1 MEAKERPLG
10 FLSLEGK
17 IVIPFFQRTY
27 VWSKDNWE
35 ELLSELQDTNRKN
48 NFLGAI
54 ILKQL
59 PTTSG
64 EPKKLE
70 VIDGQ
75 QRLTTLSIL
84 LKALYDPF
92 SDEDKNIVKDK
103 VLPILFYKKDVFG
116 NEEIRIEHSNIDSE
130 SYKKIMNSEISELDV
145 INDNSHKILQCYK
158 FFREKILEMGEDKK
172 RALLIRILDSENKML
187 VIIDLNENDDEQS
200 IFDTLNTAG
209 VRLTAAEIIK
219 NVLYKKYIELSNKK
233 EAINF
238 YNETWNKTFLKDEE
252 TVKYWET
259 ERQTGRLK
267 RDNIEILFHSFA
279 VIKGFYDPDK
289 HTLTDLSKLY
299 KEKVS
304 AFNNINDLKYFIEEI
319 IEYAEIYR
327 EKILTFNSDISLSFE
342 DSTTRLLH
350 ILEVLEIST
359 FHPFI
364 LHIFKKYQSDK
375 NLLQQ
380 VFSNLEKYVIRNML
394 SKNTDIKN
402 YNKLCKQFI
411 EDENNLERL
420 LQQIPFDLNVE
431 RGLEKISN
439 KEASL
444 LLFWVELYRRYSRD
458 NYDLKELKYVYSLEH
473 IMPQKWE
480 EFWSLNSVPH
490 PKSEQLS
497 EEKQKQD
504 RNSKVYWIGNMTL
517 LRSRLNSTLKNYDF
531 PRKMEGEGRRGII
544 NYADLSI
551 TKDDIVTPYNNG
563 DHTWNEGKIEK
574 RTEKLKDE
582 IKEIWGELTT

>member
-10 FLSLEGK
+10 FLLLEGK
-17 IVIPFFQRTY
+17 IIIPFFQRTY
-27 VWSKDNWE
+27 VWNKDNWD
-35 ELLSELQDTNRKN
+35 ELLSEFQDITKRN

-59 PTTSG
+59 PAVSG

-84 LKALYDPF
+84 LKALYDSL
-92 SDEDKNIVKDK
+92 SDEDKSTVKNN
-103 VLPILFYKKDVFG
+103 VWPILFYKKDAFG
-116 NEEIRIEHSNIDSE
+116 REEIRIEHSNVDSE
-130 SYKKIMNSEISELDV
+130 AYKKIMNSEISKLDS
-145 INDNSHKILQCYK
+145 INGNFHRILQCYK
-158 FFREKILEMGEDKK
+158 FFREKIHEMEKNRKK
-172 RALLIRILDSENKML
+172 ELLNRILDNENKML
-187 VIIDLNENDDEQS
+187 VIIDLDENDDEQS

-209 VRLTAAEIIK
+209 IRLTAAEIIK
-219 NVLYKKYIELSNKK
+219 NVLYKKYIELSNKEK
-233 EAINF
+233 AIDY
-238 YNETWNKTFLKDEE
+238 YNRTWADTFLKNEE

-267 RDNIEILFHSFA
+267 RDNIEILLHSFG

-299 KEKVS
+299 KEEVRKI
-304 AFNNINDLKYFIEEI
+304 NDINDLESFINEI
-319 IEYAEIYR
+319 IEYAKIYR
-327 EKILTFNSDISLSFE
+327 EKILTFSSDVSFSFE

-364 LHIFKKYQSDK
+364 LYMFKKYQQDE
-375 NLLQQ
+375 NQLQQ
-380 VFSNLEKYVIRNML
+380 VFHNLEKYMIRNML
-394 SKNTDIKN
+394 SKNTEIKN

-411 EDENNLERL
+411 DDERNLERI
-420 LQQIPFDLNVE
+420 LQDNKFEGNVE

-444 LLFWVELYRRYSRD
+444 LLFWVELYRRYKG
-458 NYDLKELKYVYSLEH
+458 NYDLKELKYDYSLEH

-480 EFWSLNSVPH
+480 EFWSLVEVPH
-490 PKSEQLS
+490 PKKVQLS
-497 EEKQKQD
+497 EEEQKKD
-504 RNSKVYWIGNMTL
+504 RNDKVYWIGNMTL
-517 LRSRLNSTLKNYDF
+517 LRSKLNSSLRNYDF
-531 PRKMEGEGRRGII
+531 ERKMNGEKRKKGIKD
-544 NYADLSI
+544 YADLSI

-563 DHTWNEGKIEK
+563 DRTWNEEKIEQ
-574 RTEKLKDE
+574 RTENLKRE
-582 IKEIWGELTT
+582 IKEIWGN

>member
-17 IVIPFFQRTY
+17 IIIPFFQRTY
-27 VWSKDNWE
+27 VWNKDNWD
-35 ELLSELQDTNRKN
+35 ELLSEFQGRNKTN

-54 ILKQL
+54 ILKQS
-59 PTTSG
+59 PTISG

-84 LKALYDPF
+84 LKALYDSLP
-92 SDEDKNIVKDK
+92 DNDKNTVKDR
-103 VLPILFYKKDVFG
+103 VWPILFYKRDVFG
-116 NEEIRIEHSNIDSE
+116 NEEIRIEHSNVDSE
-130 SYKKIMNSEISELDV
+130 AYKKIMNSEISELDS
-145 INDNSHKILQCYK
+145 INDNSHKILLCYK

-172 RALLIRILDSENKML
+172 KALLNRILDSENKML

-219 NVLYKKYIELSNKK
+219 NVLYKKYIELSNK
-233 EAINF
+233 EDAINF

-267 RDNIEILFHSFA
+267 RDNIEILLHSFA

-299 KEKVS
+299 KEEVGT
-304 AFNNINDLKYFIEEI
+304 FNNINDLENFIKEI

-327 EKILTFNSDISLSFE
+327 EKILTFNSDVSLSFE
-342 DSTTRLLH
+342 DSATRLLH

-364 LHIFKKYQSDK
+364 LHIFKKYKSDE
-375 NLLQQ
+375 NLLKQ

-394 SKNTDIKN
+394 SKNTEIKN

-411 EDENNLERL
+411 VDEKNLERI
-420 LQQIPFDLNVE
+420 LQDNPFDENVK

-480 EFWSLNSVPH
+480 EFWSLNKVPH
-490 PKSEQLS
+490 PKSKQLS
-497 EEKQKQD
+497 EEEQKQD

-517 LRSRLNSTLKNYDF
+517 LRSRLNSALRNYDF
-531 PRKMEGEGRRGII
+531 PRKMEGEGRKKGII

-563 DHTWNEGKIEK
+563 DHTWNEEKIEK
-574 RTEKLKDE
+574 RTENLKKE
-582 IKEIWGELTT
+582 IKEIWG